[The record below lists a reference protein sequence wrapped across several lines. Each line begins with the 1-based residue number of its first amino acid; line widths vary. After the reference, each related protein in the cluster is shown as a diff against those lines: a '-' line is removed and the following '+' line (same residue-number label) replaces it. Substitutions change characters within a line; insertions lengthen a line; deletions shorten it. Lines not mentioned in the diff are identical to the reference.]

1 MPNFKEIQSSLIISV
16 YKNTSFLDAVLKS
29 LPGQTFRNFEVI
41 ISEDGDSEEMRDF
54 LSQVKLPFPVRH
66 LTQEDLGWR
75 KNRAL
80 NRAIREAKSDWF
92 VFIDGDCVLHPRFME
107 FHWEMAEEKFI
118 LAGKRVKLDP
128 ETSELLISGKVKPE
142 EMNSRILA
150 NFSKIKKQGG
160 AFVEEGLFI
169 NPSGALGF
177 LTKVRKMRHLKGCNM
192 SFHRKAI
199 EAING
204 FDEDYVKP
212 AVGEDADLLWR
223 FQGLGYELKS
233 VRNLAVQY
241 HLYHLESW
249 TDQEENLR
257 IMKSNQQANRFICKN
272 GLKKTLIIKIENQ
285 SSE

>member
-41 ISEDGDSEEMRDF
+41 ISEDGESEEMKNF
-54 LSQVKLPFPVRH
+54 LSQVELPFPIQH
-66 LTQEDLGWR
+66 LTQEDKGWR

-80 NRAIREAKSDWF
+80 NRAILEAKSDWLI
-92 VFIDGDCVLHPRFME
+92 FIDGDCVLHPRFME
-107 FHWEMAEEKFI
+107 FHRKMAEEKFI
-118 LAGKRVKLDP
+118 LAGKRIKLDP

-142 EMNSRILA
+142 AMNSVILA
-150 NFSKIKKQGG
+150 NFSKIKKQGD
-160 AFVEEGLFI
+160 AFLEEGVFI
-169 NPSGALGF
+169 NPSGMLGF
-177 LTKVRKMRHLKGCNM
+177 LTKIRKMRHLKGCNM

-241 HLYHLESW
+241 HLFHKESW
-249 TDQEENLR
+249 TDQDENLL
-257 IMKSNQQANRFICKN
+257 IMKCNQKANQLICKN
-272 GLKKTLIIKIENQ
+272 GLKKQYL
-285 SSE
+285 

>member
-1 MPNFKEIQSSLIISV
+1 MPNNNEIQSSLIISV

-29 LPGQTFRNFEVI
+29 LPDQTFQNFEVI
-41 ISEDGDSEEMRDF
+41 ISEDGESEEMRDF
-54 LSQVKLPFPVRH
+54 VYRLNLPFPVRH
-66 LTQEDLGWR
+66 LTQEDIGWR
-75 KNRAL
+75 KNQAL
-80 NRAIREAKSDWF
+80 NRAIREAKSDWL

-107 FHWEMAEEKFI
+107 FHWKMAEEKFI

-128 ETSELLISGKVKPE
+128 QTSELLISGKVRPE

-150 NFSKIKKQGG
+150 NFSKIKNGGG
-160 AFVEEGLFI
+160 AFVEEGIFI
-169 NPSGALGF
+169 NPSGILGL
-177 LTKVRKMRHLKGCNM
+177 LTKFRKMRHLKGCNM

-199 EAING
+199 QAING

-223 FQGLGYELKS
+223 FQGLGYGLKS

-241 HLYHLESW
+241 HLYHNESW

-272 GLKKTLIIKIENQ
+272 GLNKF
-285 SSE
+285 

>member
-1 MPNFKEIQSSLIISV
+1 M
-16 YKNTSFLDAVLKS
+16 DAVLKS

-41 ISEDGDSEEMRDF
+41 ISEDGESEEMREF
-54 LSQVKLPFPVRH
+54 LSQVKLPFTLRH
-66 LTQEDLGWR
+66 LTQEDIGWR

-80 NRAIREAKSDWF
+80 NRAILEAKSDWLI
-92 VFIDGDCVLHPRFME
+92 FIDGDCVLHPRFME
-107 FHWEMAEEKFI
+107 FHWKMAEEKFI
-118 LAGKRVKLDP
+118 LAGKRIKLDP
-128 ETSELLISGKVKPE
+128 KTSQLLISGNFKPE

-160 AFVEEGLFI
+160 AFLEEGLFI
-169 NPSGALGF
+169 NPSGMLGF
-177 LTKVRKMRHLKGCNM
+177 LTKIRKMRHLKGCNM
-192 SFHRKAI
+192 SFHRKSI

-204 FDEDYVKP
+204 FDEDYIKP

-241 HLYHLESW
+241 HLFHKESW
-249 TDQEENLR
+249 TDQDENLR

-272 GLKKTLIIKIENQ
+272 GLKKQYL
-285 SSE
+285 

>member
-1 MPNFKEIQSSLIISV
+1 M
-16 YKNTSFLDAVLKS
+16 DAVLKS

-41 ISEDGDSEEMRDF
+41 ISEDGESEEMREF
-54 LSQVKLPFPVRH
+54 LSQVKLPFALRH
-66 LTQEDLGWR
+66 LTQEDIGWR

-80 NRAIREAKSDWF
+80 NRAILEAKSNWLI
-92 VFIDGDCVLHPRFME
+92 FIDGDCVLHPRFME
-107 FHWEMAEEKFI
+107 LHWKMAEENFI
-118 LAGKRVKLDP
+118 LAGKRIKLDP
-128 ETSELLISGKVKPE
+128 KTSQLLISGNFKPE

-160 AFVEEGLFI
+160 AFLEEGLFI
-169 NPSGALGF
+169 NPSGMLGF
-177 LTKVRKMRHLKGCNM
+177 LTKIRKMRHLKGCNM

-204 FDEDYVKP
+204 FDEDYIKP

-241 HLYHLESW
+241 HLFHKETW
-249 TDQEENLR
+249 TDQDENLR

-272 GLKKTLIIKIENQ
+272 GLKKQYL
-285 SSE
+285 

>member
-1 MPNFKEIQSSLIISV
+1 M
-16 YKNTSFLDAVLKS
+16 DAVLKS

-41 ISEDGDSEEMRDF
+41 ISEDGESEEMREF
-54 LSQVKLPFPVRH
+54 LSQVKLPFALRH
-66 LTQEDLGWR
+66 LTQEDIGWR

-80 NRAIREAKSDWF
+80 NRAILEAKSNWLI
-92 VFIDGDCVLHPRFME
+92 FIDGDCVLHPRFME
-107 FHWEMAEEKFI
+107 FHWKMAEEKFI
-118 LAGKRVKLDP
+118 LAGKRIKLDP
-128 ETSELLISGKVKPE
+128 KTSQLLISGNFKPE

-160 AFVEEGLFI
+160 AFLEEGLFI
-169 NPSGALGF
+169 NPSGMLGF
-177 LTKVRKMRHLKGCNM
+177 LTKIRKMRHLKGCNM

-204 FDEDYVKP
+204 FDEDYIKP

-241 HLYHLESW
+241 HLFHKESW
-249 TDQEENLR
+249 TDQDENLR

-272 GLKKTLIIKIENQ
+272 GLKKQYL
-285 SSE
+285 

>member
-1 MPNFKEIQSSLIISV
+1 MPSFKEIQSSLIISV

-29 LPGQTFRNFEVI
+29 LPGQTFQNFEVI
-41 ISEDGDSEEMRDF
+41 ISEDGNSEEMRDF
-54 LSQVKLPFPVRH
+54 LSKLDLPFPLQH
-66 LTQEDLGWR
+66 LTQEDIGWR

-80 NRAIREAKSDWF
+80 NSAIREAKSDWL

-107 FHWEMAEEKFI
+107 FHWEMADEKSI

-128 ETSELLISGKVKPE
+128 ETSDLLISGKVEPE
-142 EMNSRILA
+142 EMNSKILT

-160 AFVEEGLFI
+160 AFVEEGLFL
-169 NPSGALGF
+169 NPSGILGF

-192 SFHRKAI
+192 SFDRKAI

-241 HLYHLESW
+241 HLYHKESW
-249 TDQEENLR
+249 SDQEENLE
-257 IMKSNQQANRFICKN
+257 IMKRNQQANRFICKN
-272 GLKKTLIIKIENQ
+272 GLKKLLL
-285 SSE
+285 